1 MGFRVSGKQ
10 LLNQCH
16 NKVLVILLALD
27 TKELYESESIIQAK
41 SPNSFTVPCDLSKPS
56 DIQEFV
62 KTIRIIFIP

>member
-1 MGFRVSGKQ
+1 M
-10 LLNQCH
+10 
-16 NKVLVILLALD
+16 ILLALD